1 MEKLIKNIVLQ
12 HPNKRIN
19 IVDIDDALKKHRI
32 NLFQDSQNFKQFT
45 TIIQKYIDQG
55 VLVPLKTSKSL
66 QHYGR
71 LQNKFT
77 INKALLKKE
86 KSGPSSKYLN
96 ELMTLSPSINIDYY
110 ATHPDQYSQDREYIQ
125 KINELIRKKDE
136 IEEITVN
143 ERSYLLFGDEKA
155 ILLPKDASINGEEI
169 LRNLKL
175 SLEDIKAKK
184 VFEPFFWIEKDFNK
198 TKESRVVLIVE
209 NKDTFWTLQNAVIS
223 GDINGVQLVIYGEG
237 NAIIRKFEYIETIG
251 GTPEDHYYYFGDIDQ
266 EGIFIFN
273 RLRERYLPYNI
284 KPAVPLYRFILQ
296 KAGPYNAKPLR
307 KSRKA
312 RFTLSPFIDFFDSE
326 SKAQISKII
335 LEQKYLPQ
343 EILNKTD
350 FRRLKLN
357 GLL

>member
-1 MEKLIKNIVLQ
+1 MENLIRKILLQ
-12 HPNKRIN
+12 HPNKRISLF
-19 IVDIDDALKKHRI
+19 DIDNALKKHGI
-32 NLFQDSQNFKQFT
+32 NLFLDSQKLTQFIN
-45 TIIQKYIDQG
+45 IIQKYINQG
-55 VLVPLKTSKSL
+55 ILVPLKTSKPL

-77 INKALLKKE
+77 INKAPLKKDE
-86 KSGPSSKYLN
+86 SGLSSKYIN
-96 ELMTLSPSINIDYY
+96 ELMTLSPPINIDYY
-110 ATHPDQYSQDREYIQ
+110 ATHPDQYSKDRKYIQ
-125 KINELIRKKDE
+125 KINELIRKKDK

-143 ERSYLLFGDEKA
+143 ERSYLLFEDEKA

-209 NKDTFWTLQNAVIS
+209 NKDTFWTLQNAVSS
-223 GDINGVQLVIYGEG
+223 GDINEVQLVIYGEG

-251 GTPEDHYYYFGDIDQ
+251 GVPDDHYYYFGDIDQ

-273 RLRERYLPYNI
+273 RLREQYLPYDI
-284 KPAVPLYRFILQ
+284 KPAVPLYRFILK
-296 KAGPYNAKPLR
+296 KAGTDNAKPLR
-307 KSRKA
+307 KSRKT

-326 SKAQISKII
+326 SKAQIGKII
-335 LEQKYLPQ
+335 EEQKYLPQ

-350 FRRLKLN
+350 LGRLKLS